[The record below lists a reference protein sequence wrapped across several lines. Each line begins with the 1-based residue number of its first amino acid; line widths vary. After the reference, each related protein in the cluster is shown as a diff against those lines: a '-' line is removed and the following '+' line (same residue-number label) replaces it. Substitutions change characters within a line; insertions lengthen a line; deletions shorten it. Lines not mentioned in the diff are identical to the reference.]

1 VQYLCLILF
10 MMLSWMLKRNIVMC
24 ALQVGKVLSAQ
35 RIVHEFCLKMV
46 IMQNFKQIL
55 IRKMDKTD
63 SRHLKQL

>member
-1 VQYLCLILF
+1 

-24 ALQVGKVLSAQ
+24 ALQVGKALSAQ
-35 RIVHEFCLKMV
+35 RIVLEFCLKMV
-46 IMQNFKQIL
+46 KMQNFKQIL